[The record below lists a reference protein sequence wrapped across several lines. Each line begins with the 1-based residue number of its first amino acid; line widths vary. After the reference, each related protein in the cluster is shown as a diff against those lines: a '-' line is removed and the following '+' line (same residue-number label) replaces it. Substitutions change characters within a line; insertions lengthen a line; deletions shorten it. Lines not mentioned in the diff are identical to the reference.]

1 MFREEAV
8 WIEQT
13 LTKIKPLSNNNIVA
27 NLGSSTAYF
36 REVIQPHIHNHI
48 IIPLQNNGWKIV
60 HVDFKKDEGVDIVA
74 DLTKEDFSNNF
85 QPAALTICTN
95 MLEHVEDIN
104 MAVTNLVKATC
115 KGGYI
120 LLTVPYKYKKH
131 LDPIDN
137 MFRPTPDEIAQL
149 FKQYAINI
157 IDKKI
162 MYIQDKEY
170 YKVKKSRFPIWGYRD
185 LIGYYLGK
193 KHAVSGLLLQVL

>member
-8 WIEQT
+8 WIESALQ
-13 LTKIKPLSNNNIVA
+13 KIEPSVGNNLVA

-36 REVIQPHIHNHI
+36 REVIQPHIHQHI
-48 IIPLQNNGWKIV
+48 ILPLQHKGWKIV
-60 HVDFKKDEGVDIVA
+60 NVDLKHEDGVDIVA
-74 DLTKEDFSNNF
+74 DVTKDNFSQLV

-104 MAVTNLVKATC
+104 LVVTNLQKVTT

-137 MFRPTPDEIAQL
+137 MFRPTPNEIAAL
-149 FKQYAINI
+149 FNKDNINI
-157 IDKKI
+157 IDQKVIQIFDKI
-162 MYIQDKEY
+162 Y
-170 YKVKKSRFPIWGYRD
+170 YKVKKSKFPIWGYRH
-185 LIGYYLGK
+185 LLGYYLGK
-193 KHAVSGLLLQVL
+193 KHAVSGILIQMK